1 MSSCRDP
8 ERLNLYSMSFID
20 PLYPIFLLTG
30 FMVGFGH
37 CIGMCGPIV
46 VSLSL
51 NFKDK
56 NFFIAHMLYNSGRVI
71 TYSILGGVMGAT
83 GSFTLVASHIA
94 GIQKGA
100 MIFAGILIIIMGLAM
115 SGWISFGNVFGDF
128 YNPGGFVAKGFQRL
142 SRIKSSATYFP
153 IGLLLGLLPC
163 GPVYTALLAAAGAGM
178 KAPGPFEAVI
188 TGMGVMICFGL
199 GTVPALFLVA
209 KLADMG
215 WLKKREMIYRI
226 GAVLMVAVG
235 IYFVVKG
242 ILY

>member
-1 MSSCRDP
+1 MSSCRDR

-20 PLYPIFLLTG
+20 PLYPLFLVTG
-30 FMVGFGH
+30 FTVGFGH

-51 NFKDK
+51 NLKDK
-56 NFFIAHMLYNSGRVI
+56 NRFIPHLLYNSGRVV

-100 MIFAGILIIIMGLAM
+100 MIFAGILIILMGLAM
-115 SGWISFGNVFGDF
+115 SGLISFGKVFGDS
-128 YNPGGFVAKGFQRL
+128 YNPGGFISKGFQRL
-142 SRIKSSATYFP
+142 SRVKSPAAYFP

-178 KAPGPFEAVI
+178 KATGPLEAII
-188 TGMGVMICFGL
+188 TGMGVMMCFGL
-199 GTVPALFLVA
+199 GTLPALFLVA

-215 WLKKREMIYRI
+215 WLKKREIIYRI
-226 GAVLMVAVG
+226 GAALMVAVG
-235 IYFVVKG
+235 FYFIIKG
-242 ILY
+242 IRY